1 MRFIILSLL
10 LLFMTQSAHAEY
22 DGIFRILDERYV
34 ENVADLPPSDPNPD
48 KTLNP
53 SLEWLDEYCNDDETS
68 RNCPFGWLDIVG
80 FTNMIRIGDTY
91 YIQGDPA
98 EAAIIQYETYILI
111 NGRYYLKGW
120 EYDLQKEVSDGVLI
134 ARLRAKAILCQR
146 SWDGYE
152 SCANETF
159 ELSDSEPAPKQ
170 YPALSEPEVILTQ
183 YNNSLYE
190 NIGIKTLGDDYT
202 KITFGY
208 HDKQAVRT
216 LKVLH
221 VENTSKGVVYGNM
234 TELDQWKI
242 EGTGISRFYNDI
254 LMDGNLSKMDFNE
267 FDIRVYN
274 PVTSRKADP
283 ENFTVQRIVLD
294 PGKAFSALLV
304 ALLGSLGVLVVG
316 SIYLVNSLRSRWQIR
331 LF

>member
-34 ENVADLPPSDPNPD
+34 ENVADLPPSNPAPD

-80 FTNMIRIGDTY
+80 FTNMVRIGDAY

-98 EAAIIQYETYILI
+98 DAAIIQYETHVLI

-120 EYDLQKEVSDGVLI
+120 EYDLQKEVSDGMLI

-159 ELSDSEPAPKQ
+159 ELSDSEPAPRT
-170 YPALSEPEVILTQ
+170 YPSLSEPQVIVTQ

-190 NIGIKTLGDDYT
+190 NIGIKILGGNYT

-208 HDKQAVRT
+208 QDKQAVRT
-216 LKVLH
+216 TETLH
-221 VENTSKGVVYGNM
+221 VENTSKGIVYGNM
-234 TELDQWKI
+234 TMLDQWKI
-242 EGTGISRFYNDI
+242 EGTGISRFYNEI
-254 LMDGNLSKMDFNE
+254 LMDGNLSKMDINE

-274 PVTSRKADP
+274 PYTSRKADP
-283 ENFTVQRIVLD
+283 ENFTIQREEFAPHKIMS
-294 PGKAFSALLV
+294 GLLIAV
-304 ALLGSLGVLVVG
+304 VGMVSTLTIGSL
-316 SIYLVNSLRSRWQIR
+316 YLVNKMRSKWRIN